1 MVHASMGFACLL
13 SLLGGDVTCLI
24 RVAEDGLLLMGTR
37 AVSHPHRDGKGLLQV
52 GPHHALRNLDSLRT
66 IELKDLVTVVSVV
79 CGQSDGPV
87 GGAAGCRQKLY
98 SARTGSLIK
107 SGQSQ
112 TIKGG
117 MEANYRRSSSP
128 RLNAYLPQRVCRDFS
143 EYVSRSHPFPIWLV
157 SSSILARMDVI
168 GSSHVSKCMLGNRPR
183 LPVPGSYSILL
194 LNPKR

>member
-1 MVHASMGFACLL
+1 MCFASTLF
-13 SLLGGDVTCLI
+13 LGGDVTSLI

-52 GPHHALRNLDSLRT
+52 GVHHALRNLDSLGT
-66 IELKDLVTVVSVV
+66 VELKDLVTVVSVV
-79 CGQSDGPV
+79 CGQSDSPV
-87 GGAAGCRQKLY
+87 GRAAGRRQKLY

-117 MEANYRRSSSP
+117 MEANYRRSSFQWD
-128 RLNAYLPQRVCRDFS
+128 AYLPQRVCRDFS

-157 SSSILARMDVI
+157 SSSMLARMDVI
-168 GSSHVSKCMLGNRPR
+168 GSSHVSKCMLGKRPR

-194 LNPKR
+194 LNPNGYIRMKR